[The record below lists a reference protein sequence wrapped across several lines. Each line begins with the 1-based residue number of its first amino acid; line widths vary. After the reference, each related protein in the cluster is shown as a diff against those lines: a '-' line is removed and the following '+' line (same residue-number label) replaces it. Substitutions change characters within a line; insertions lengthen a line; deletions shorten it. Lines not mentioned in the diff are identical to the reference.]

1 MVSLGAAG
9 AHCQAGSF
17 PWVRFA
23 ALQPRVLGGSLCDS
37 IVGYLEGR
45 KIVLGVTLSIKTQ
58 LRGVESSQR
67 IIGS

>member
-1 MVSLGAAG
+1 M
-9 AHCQAGSF
+9 
-17 PWVRFA
+17 RFA